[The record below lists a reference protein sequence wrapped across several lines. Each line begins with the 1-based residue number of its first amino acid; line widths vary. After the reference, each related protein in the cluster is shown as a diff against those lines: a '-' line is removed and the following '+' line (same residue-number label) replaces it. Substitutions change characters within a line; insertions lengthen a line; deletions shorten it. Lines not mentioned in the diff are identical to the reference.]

1 MATNNDIQNQT
12 KLNLLDE
19 LESLYKTIAHLKI
32 QISAVRASD
41 VLSSIDNQD
50 SQLLYNK
57 LNTITPKFQT
67 HEAVDR

>member
-1 MATNNDIQNQT
+1 MATNVDNKKLT
-12 KLNLLDE
+12 KLELLDE

-50 SQLLYNK
+50 SQLLDNK

-67 HEAVDR
+67 HKAVDR

>member
-32 QISAVRASD
+32 QISAVHASD
-41 VLSSIDNQD
+41 VLSSIGNQD
-50 SQLLYNK
+50 NK

-67 HEAVDR
+67 HEAVGG